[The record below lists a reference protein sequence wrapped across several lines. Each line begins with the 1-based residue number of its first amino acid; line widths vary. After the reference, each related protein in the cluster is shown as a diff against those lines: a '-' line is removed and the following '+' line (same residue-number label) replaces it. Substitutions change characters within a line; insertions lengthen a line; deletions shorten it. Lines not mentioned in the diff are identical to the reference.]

1 LRKQTNS
8 EAWEDWA
15 TVNPLWSI
23 LTEPTLR
30 ETGWDVEHFF
40 ETGEQAVGA
49 LFAQAAELGLPRQR
63 RRALDFGCGVGRLTR
78 AIAARVPDTVGLD
91 IAPTMIAKAREL
103 NAGLSAAR
111 FEVHASECLGE
122 YADGTFDVVVSLF
135 VLQHVP
141 DLGAIEQYLTELVRV
156 LAEGGLAVIQLP
168 YTKPE
173 VASSRT
179 LRARLALRQR
189 IALGLRRSGV
199 SAGFLYRQLGWT
211 PDMPMVAV
219 HQERVRELVSES
231 GGTVLC
237 TMADTDFGG
246 VSNAY
251 YYISRSTE
259 LNLPGSSS

>member
-1 LRKQTNS
+1 
-8 EAWEDWA
+8 
-15 TVNPLWSI
+15 
-23 LTEPTLR
+23 
-30 ETGWDVEHFF
+30 
-40 ETGEQAVGA
+40 
-49 LFAQAAELGLPRQR
+49 
-63 RRALDFGCGVGRLTR
+63 
-78 AIAARVPDTVGLD
+78 
-91 IAPTMIAKAREL
+91 MIAKAREL

-111 FEVHASECLGE
+111 FEVHAREGLGE

-173 VASSRT
+173 VASPRT